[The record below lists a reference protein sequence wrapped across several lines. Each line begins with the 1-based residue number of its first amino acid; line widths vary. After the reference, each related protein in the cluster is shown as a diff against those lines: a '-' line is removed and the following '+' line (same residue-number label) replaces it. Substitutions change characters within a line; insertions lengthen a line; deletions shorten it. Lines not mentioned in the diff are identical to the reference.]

1 MQIKILPSRIKK
13 IMMLNQQN
21 KIKVKGTKK
30 ISDTERIII
39 IELISKYR
47 MWILKTEI

>member
-1 MQIKILPSRIKK
+1 MQIKILPSRTKK
-13 IMMLNQQN
+13 IMMLNQQTR
-21 KIKVKGTKK
+21 ITIKGTKK
-30 ISDTERIII
+30 ISDTEGIVI